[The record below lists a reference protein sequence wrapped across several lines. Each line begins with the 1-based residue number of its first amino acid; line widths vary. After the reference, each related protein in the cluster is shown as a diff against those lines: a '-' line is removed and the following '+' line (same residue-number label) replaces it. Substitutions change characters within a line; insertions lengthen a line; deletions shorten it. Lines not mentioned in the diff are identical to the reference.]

1 MNRLIVLG
9 LILFIA
15 SPYAEEPSN
24 LDELLEQ
31 VKKERTLQKEELL
44 QRESKFKDA
53 HSKQKKLFELAVKKL
68 KEEEDRS
75 KSLKATYESY
85 DSEIK
90 KQKEILDERMGTL
103 GELDGIVKQIAG
115 ELDSIIDT
123 SLVSAQ
129 KPDRDKIL
137 DKLSTTKELP
147 SYEELEELWLVAMDE
162 MVESGKVV
170 SFPGK
175 IVTAS
180 GNEIEQEVTRIGVF
194 NAISAGRFLRS
205 LPESGVLMEPGRQP
219 GQRFLDMARG
229 IENADSGIQPFPID
243 PTRGAM
249 LALLVQV
256 PDLKNRIEQGGLI
269 GYAILI
275 IGFIGILLAIERLVV
290 LFLTNRKVQKQ
301 LENSEPADNPLGR
314 IMLVYKDNPETD
326 AETLGLKLDE
336 AILREM
342 PTLQRGLW
350 TIALLAAVSPLLG
363 LLGTVTGIIET
374 FQSITLYGTGDPR
387 VMSGGISQALVTT
400 VMGLLVAIP
409 LLLFHGYLS
418 SKSNS
423 LIQILDEKSIAYVA
437 LLADENRKKV
447 FGQSQYQNVKKED
460 KAKPDTLNKKD
471 SEPEFFIPDD
481 E

>member
-1 MNRLIVLG
+1 MNRYINIIFILLI
-9 LILFIA
+9 
-15 SPYAEEPSN
+15 SSTYAAEPTN

-31 VKKERTLQKEELL
+31 VKRERVEEKEALIN
-44 QRESKFKDA
+44 RESKFKNA
-53 HSKQKKLFELAVKKL
+53 RNEQKKLLSSANKKL

-75 KSLKATYESY
+75 VSLKATYESY
-85 DSEIK
+85 DIEIK
-90 KQKEILDERMGTL
+90 KQKEILDEKMGTL
-103 GELDGIVKQIAG
+103 GELDGIVKQIAA

-137 DKLSTTKELP
+137 DILSTRKELP
-147 SYEELEELWLVAMDE
+147 SYDELEELWLLAMDE

-170 SFPGK
+170 QFKGK
-175 IVTAS
+175 IITAA
-180 GNEIEQEVTRIGVF
+180 GNEVEQDITRIGVF
-194 NAISAGRFLRS
+194 NAVSDGRFLRS
-205 LPESGVLMEPGRQP
+205 LPESGILMEPGRQP
-219 GQRFLDMARG
+219 GQRFLEMAREIESPETG
-229 IENADSGIQPFPID
+229 IYPFPID

-269 GYAILI
+269 GYVILI
-275 IGFIGILLAIERLVV
+275 IGFVGLLLAIERLIV
-290 LFLTNRKVQKQ
+290 LFITARKVNEQLQKEEPD
-301 LENSEPADNPLGR
+301 ENALGR
-314 IMLVYKDNPETD
+314 IMLVYKNNPEID

-336 AILREM
+336 AILKEM
-342 PTLQRGLW
+342 PKLQRGLW

-418 SKSNS
+418 SKSNT
-423 LIQILDEKSIAYVA
+423 LIQILDEKSMAYVA
-437 LLADENRKKV
+437 ILAEENRRKV
-447 FGQSQYQNVKKED
+447 FGQSSQHQNVKKED
-460 KAKPDTLNKKD
+460 KSKPSAAD
-471 SEPEFFIPDD
+471 SDEPEFVIPDD
-481 E
+481 G